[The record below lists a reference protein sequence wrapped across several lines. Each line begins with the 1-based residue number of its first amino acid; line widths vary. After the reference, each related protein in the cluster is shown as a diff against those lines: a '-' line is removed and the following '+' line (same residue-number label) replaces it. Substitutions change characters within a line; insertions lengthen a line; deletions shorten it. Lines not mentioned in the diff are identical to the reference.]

1 MAVYTSGTINS
12 ATPATD
18 LMTALDTHITNN
30 GWTFVETY
38 TSGTNISNIYKSPGA
53 SNSFGTDFYVGL
65 NRTSTTSN
73 VALFLCELYDSSTH
87 YARKYA
93 PPGLNAIPDTD
104 YTVVD
109 ATGINPDSASFQKAA
124 VITRVNST
132 LFTWYANVTVDRM
145 IFGSSATSGELVYA
159 GLYDPLIPGDSF
171 PICVMKISGS
181 STSATTYGAVT
192 RELNQTAATANNW
205 AVQTN
210 GTVISSTASQNI
222 AYGANVFSTGT
233 LLYTGNVPVQ
243 RIFFSSTR
251 NTSTG
256 IRGLLK
262 GVVVAGSGT
271 SVTGDTLSYTSGG
284 TTYNYIHAQVS
295 STGTY
300 MPQQ

>member
-12 ATPATD
+12 ATPATA
-18 LMTALDTHITNN
+18 LMTALDTHITAN

-65 NRTSTTSN
+65 NRTSTTSD

-109 ATGINPDSASFQKAA
+109 ATGIYPDSASFQKAA
-124 VITRVNST
+124 VITRATSS

-145 IFGSSATSGELVYA
+145 IFGSSAGDLVYV
-159 GLYDPLIPGDSF
+159 GLFDTLIPGDSF
-171 PICVMKISGS
+171 PICVCKVGGGS
-181 STSATTYGAVT
+181 TAATTYGAVT
-192 RELNQTAATANNW
+192 RELNQTSATANNW
-205 AVQTN
+205 AVQTL
-210 GTVISSTASQNI
+210 GTTVSSASNSL
-222 AYGANVFSTGT
+222 AYGVLAQGT
-233 LLYTGNVPVQ
+233 SALLYTGNVPVQ
-243 RIFFSSTR
+243 RIVFFSSR
-251 NTSTG
+251 NTTTG
-256 IRGLLK
+256 VRGLLK
-262 GVVVAGSGT
+262 GVVVAGATT
-271 SVTGDTLSYTSGG
+271 SAHGDTLSYTSGG
-284 TTYNYIHAQVS
+284 TTYNYIHATN
-295 STGTY
+295 STASYY